1 MKCLVVIAHPI
12 NDRLCH
18 HMAKTAIARL
28 IANGHE
34 VVVED
39 LYASGFSPAL
49 TDEERQ
55 SYYSPVFDQT
65 AVKDNIDDLLSAE
78 ALVLVFPT
86 WWFGFPAILKGWFDR
101 IWAPGVAYD
110 HANDLGA
117 IQPKLD
123 NLKYTLAITSLGAAW
138 WVDRLVLWQP
148 VKRILKIAL
157 LSTCVPKC
165 HFQMLSL
172 YKAESLT
179 QVQIASFCARIEA
192 KIASWPK

>member
-1 MKCLVVIAHPI
+1 
-12 NDRLCH
+12 
-18 HMAKTAIARL
+18 MAKTAIATL

-34 VVVED
+34 VVIED
-39 LYASGFSPAL
+39 LYAYGFSPAL

-55 SYYSPVFDQT
+55 SYYSPTFDQT
-65 AVKDNIDDLLSAE
+65 AVKENIDDLLFAE
-78 ALVLVFPT
+78 ALILVFPT

-101 IWAPGVAYD
+101 FWAPGVAYD
-110 HANDLGA
+110 HANDLGT
-117 IQPKLD
+117 IQTKLD
-123 NLKYTLAITSLGAAW
+123 NLKYTLAITSLGSAW

-157 LSTCVPKC
+157 LSTCAPKC